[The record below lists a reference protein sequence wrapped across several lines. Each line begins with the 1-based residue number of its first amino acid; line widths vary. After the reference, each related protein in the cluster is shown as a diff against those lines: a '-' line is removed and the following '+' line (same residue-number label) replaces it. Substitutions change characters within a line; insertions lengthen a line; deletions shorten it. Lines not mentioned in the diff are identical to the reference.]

1 MRQKSTLL
9 LAAAAALALG
19 AAWQFGLRGSAP
31 AVVDIAPGTLVFPG
45 LAAKLTTIARIE
57 ITSKGNTLAIARAG
71 EKWGL
76 ADRGG
81 FPIQQDKL
89 RELLTGLTELR
100 ITEPRTADP
109 AQYTRLGVE
118 DPAATGTANLL
129 HLLGPDG
136 KAFAELIVGH
146 RRVRTQGNV
155 PESIFIRRPGEA
167 QSWLAEGRVPADAD
181 AQLWF
186 ERDIANVRS
195 AKIVRVVSTRGDTT
209 LEFAR
214 EDDKL
219 VLKSPTEHPKLD
231 DYRIEEV
238 GRALESL
245 TLTDVRPISEQ
256 PGEKLGT
263 SVITTASF
271 MVVTAT
277 VFQAGA
283 DIWVQF
289 AVTGDGEAK
298 AEADI
303 LAARVKGW
311 TYQVGAWKEKS
322 FVPTL
327 DDLKASEPEPAAA
340 PPASAPPSTE

>member
-9 LAAAAALALG
+9 LAAAAVLALG
-19 AAWQFGLRGSAP
+19 AAWQFGLRAPAP

-45 LAAKLTTIARIE
+45 LAGKLATIARIE

-81 FPIQQDKL
+81 FPVQQDKL

-100 ITEPRTADP
+100 ITEQRTSDP
-109 AQYTRLGVE
+109 AQYSRLGVE

-129 HLLGPDG
+129 RLLGPDG
-136 KAFAELIVGH
+136 KSFAELIVGH

-186 ERDIANVRS
+186 ERDIANIQG
-195 AKIVRVVSTRGDTT
+195 AKIVRVVSTRGETVLD
-209 LEFAR
+209 FAR

-263 SVITTASF
+263 SVITTASG

-311 TYQVGAWKEKS
+311 AYQVGAWKEKS
-322 FVPTL
+322 FVPTI
-327 DDLKASEPEPAAA
+327 DDLKASEPEPAAPAA
-340 PPASAPPSTE
+340 PAPSE